1 MLKKKLI
8 FYSNEN
14 RSGLSCCVVRY
25 CSCSILLSVY
35 FCRTDALIQNTIKN
49 KFRTCT
55 VLTIAHRLNAVMD
68 FDKILVMNA
77 GMVVEFDH
85 PYNLLK
91 NKNGHLYKM
100 VEQMG
105 QTAANKLHNVAA
117 KVNKIIILQYLN
129 FKQNDFLML

>member
-1 MLKKKLI
+1 M
-8 FYSNEN
+8 
-14 RSGLSCCVVRY
+14 
-25 CSCSILLSVY
+25 
-35 FCRTDALIQNTIKN
+35 
-49 KFRTCT
+49 
-55 VLTIAHRLNAVMD
+55 LTIAHRLNAVMD

-117 KVNKIIILQYLN
+117 EVNKIIILQYLS
-129 FKQNDFLML
+129 FKQNDFLVL